1 MNSIKDMNKI
11 KASEEWK
18 RNARELWNK
27 RNDMGGRRIIIR
39 PALTAAVIACL
50 LASAAA
56 AAYIVSE
63 YKNAIIVKNEAEM
76 SSIAKELE
84 AAGEDNSRE
93 DATYSVSA
101 PSQDQLPLSE
111 YLKSATA
118 AADHWQEDTGLS
130 WSPIGV
136 EGQEWRIKSVDV
148 SEGALWKR
156 RAVSENGLLK
166 TQYTGETLDA
176 LNDAEADTV
185 KVVLRETDFTPIP
198 YGNSLQIV
206 RNKIG
211 KLLGIS
217 YRACLVSED
226 DRYFQMEYSRE
237 AKAVDWGAD
246 FVLTD
251 DYDEVVRFTAEDGRE
266 FIIKTFGD
274 RLWAESVTAWETYYC
289 YGIGMSIEDAEN
301 VLNNMW
307 VTAAGAAAK

>member
-1 MNSIKDMNKI
+1 MNSIKDINII

-27 RNDMGGRRIIIR
+27 RNDMGGRRVIIR
-39 PALTAAVIACL
+39 PALAAAVIACL
-50 LASAAA
+50 LLSVAAA
-56 AAYIVSE
+56 DYIVSE
-63 YKNAIIVKNEAEM
+63 YKNAIIAENSDEM
-76 SSIAKELE
+76 SAIVSGLE
-84 AAGEDNSRE
+84 AASSDNGNTE
-93 DATYSVSA
+93 TTYSVSA
-101 PSQDQLPLSE
+101 PNSEQPPLSDILE
-111 YLKSATA
+111 SATMV
-118 AADHWQEDTGLS
+118 ADHWQEDMGLS

-136 EGQEWRIKSVDV
+136 EDREWRMDGVDV

-176 LNDAEADTV
+176 LNDADPDAV

-206 RNKIG
+206 RDKSG
-211 KLLGIS
+211 KVLGIS

-266 FIIKTFGD
+266 YIIKTFGD

-289 YGIGMSIEDAEN
+289 YGVGMSIEDAED
-301 VLNNMW
+301 VLNDMW
-307 VTAAGAAAK
+307 ITVMNDTND

>member
-27 RNDMGGRRIIIR
+27 RNDMGGRRVIIR
-39 PALTAAVIACL
+39 PALAAAVIACL
-50 LASAAA
+50 LMSTAA
-56 AAYIVSE
+56 AAYIVSG
-63 YKNAIIVKNEAEM
+63 YQNAIIVKNEEEM
-76 SSIAKELE
+76 YRAL
-84 AAGEDNSRE
+84 RE
-93 DATYSVSA
+93 TEGVQDYYGNVYWSYSVSA
-101 PSQDQLPLSE
+101 PSFDQLPFSE

-118 AADHWQEDTGLS
+118 AADHWQEDMGLS

-136 EGQEWRIKSVDV
+136 EDQEWHISSVDV
-148 SEGALWKR
+148 SEGPLWKR

-206 RNKIG
+206 RDKSG

-217 YRACLVSED
+217 CRACLISED

-237 AKAVDWGAD
+237 AKAVDWRAD

-251 DYDEVVRFTAEDGRE
+251 DYDEVVRFTTEDGRE
-266 FIIKTFGD
+266 FVIKTFGD

-289 YGIGMSIEDAEN
+289 YGIGMNIEDAED
-301 VLNNMW
+301 VLNDMW
-307 VTAAGAAAK
+307 ITVMNDTND